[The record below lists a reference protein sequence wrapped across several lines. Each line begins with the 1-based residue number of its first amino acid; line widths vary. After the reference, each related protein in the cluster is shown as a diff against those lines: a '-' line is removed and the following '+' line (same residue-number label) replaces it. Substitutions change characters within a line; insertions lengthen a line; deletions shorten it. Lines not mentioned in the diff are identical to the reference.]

1 MEEERAHA
9 RAQYA
14 LIQLGQTTGCS
25 VWVASNDRGRRF
37 QGQALGVGCLAQLPN
52 MGFDRDTTSQIAL
65 IDVIWFDYNA
75 PRYAFEVETTTS
87 IYSGLLRL
95 SDLVARVPAIN
106 IKLFIVAPLARR
118 DKVKQELERP
128 TFRQIGL
135 SRRCRFISTEDL
147 DTLRHQVSA
156 FAGHVQPSIIDT
168 IAVPLV
174 DEPSSALR

>member
-1 MEEERAHA
+1 
-9 RAQYA
+9 
-14 LIQLGQTTGCS
+14 
-25 VWVASNDRGRRF
+25 VASNDRGRRF
-37 QGQALGVGCLAQLPN
+37 QGQALGIGCLAQLPN

-65 IDVIWFDYNA
+65 IDVIGFDYSA

-135 SRRCRFISTEDL
+135 SRRCRFISTEAL

-174 DEPSSALR
+174 DEPGSALR